1 MNITK
6 CIDCERRIDI
16 DIEDAHYVNELEC
29 VCDDCNDE
37 VQNDEPKSFKT
48 EEELVKYLRST
59 GDYEYNNASDQY
71 ILDEAWEN
79 GVWEEDD
86 KGGYRLVQND
96 ETKTYKIIRFF
107 RDDNKPNRVI
117 LTGLTLEQ
125 AQNHCQD
132 PDTSGDGWFDGYNEE
147 IK

>member
-6 CIDCERRIDI
+6 CIDCERKIDI

-29 VCDDCNDE
+29 VCDDCNE
-37 VQNDEPKSFKT
+37 
-48 EEELVKYLRST
+48 
-59 GDYEYNNASDQY
+59 DQ
-71 ILDEAWEN
+71 IS
-79 GVWEEDD
+79 
-86 KGGYRLVQND
+86 
-96 ETKTYKIIRFF
+96 YKIIRFF

-125 AQNHCQD
+125 AQNHRQD

-147 IK
+147 TK

>member
-37 VQNDEPKSFKT
+37 VLNDEPKS
-48 EEELVKYLRST
+48 
-59 GDYEYNNASDQY
+59 
-71 ILDEAWEN
+71 
-79 GVWEEDD
+79 
-86 KGGYRLVQND
+86 
-96 ETKTYKIIRFF
+96 YKIIRFF
-107 RDDNKPNRVI
+107 RDDNKSNRVI
-117 LTGLTLEQ
+117 LTGLTLKQ

-147 IK
+147 IN